1 MEKLKELLTETEKMR
16 NLQKKYFRT
25 RLASVLVESKVQ
37 EKRVDDLIAAIKDT
51 QTSLD
56 LESEQYGRKIPK
68 S

>member
-37 EKRVDDLIAAIKDT
+37 EKRVDDLIERIKNGHGEFHFEDT
-51 QTSLD
+51 
-56 LESEQYGRKIPK
+56 K